1 MSRVI
6 RGGGQGPRGVVPR
19 EVYDATEEAKRIVDD
34 ARTEA
39 KRIVD
44 EAEQAAEA
52 IRRRAHEEGHAEG
65 RAEAAALL
73 ARAAA
78 LRDRASAD
86 AEKDTATVAL
96 AAAERIVGE
105 ELAIHPERIAAIV
118 GEALARARRAN
129 EVVVTVCPE
138 DAPTLRA
145 MQREVAAHAG
155 QPARFSVREDA
166 AITRGGCVVRT
177 ELGEIDARVEVQL
190 EALARALGL

>member
-6 RGGGQGPRGVVPR
+6 RGKGDGPRGVVPR
-19 EVYDATEEAKRIVDD
+19 EVYDAAEEAKRIVDE
-34 ARTEA
+34 ARSEA

-44 EAEQAAEA
+44 EAERDAAA
-52 IRRRAHEEGHAEG
+52 IRQRAQDEGLEAG
-65 RAEAAALL
+65 RAEAATLL

-78 LRDRASAD
+78 LRDRALVD

-105 ELAIHPERIAAIV
+105 ELAIAPEHIASIV
-118 GEALARARRAN
+118 GQALARARRAN

-138 DAPTLRA
+138 DAESLRTL
-145 MQREVAAHAG
+145 QEKVAAHAG
-155 QPARFSVREDA
+155 QPARFSIREDPA
-166 AITRGGCVVRT
+166 VSRGGCVVRT

-190 EALARALGL
+190 AALAHALGL